1 MRREGAPLRLDDQIL
16 AVDQRTVEVERR
28 PGFDSASFSGGAI
41 TAREPYLDRAR
52 AYASVASGRGS
63 SHHGGAEI
71 R

>member
-16 AVDQRTVEVERR
+16 AVDQRPVEIENHELQFGVLQWRR
-28 PGFDSASFSGGAI
+28 DNGAR
-41 TAREPYLDRAR
+41 TLFDRAR